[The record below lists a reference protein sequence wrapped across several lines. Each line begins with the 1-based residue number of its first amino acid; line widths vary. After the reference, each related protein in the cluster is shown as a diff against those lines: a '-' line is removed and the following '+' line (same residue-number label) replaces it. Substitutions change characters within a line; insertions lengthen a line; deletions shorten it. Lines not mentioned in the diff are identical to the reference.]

1 MKRAGCLAAGF
12 AAMMMLSTVTGFS
25 RAQAQSRVPQ
35 QVVINGLTVN
45 AATVMTAAGQIQSY
59 TCSSPQR
66 YATVDGASQGWACYE
81 ETTGVW
87 LLHALAPAQA
97 QAPPV
102 PLPQQPSVYQP
113 PAPAYPQAPVPVYQ
127 QPRAP
132 VYQPAPLPSVVYQA
146 PPTVIYQ
153 APPAVVYSSPTVV
166 YAQPVGPVVYAPVYS
181 PSVVLGAAAITAVG
195 RIASAAIIGSY
206 YPRAYYFPSR
216 GFIRRW

>member
-97 QAPPV
+97 QAPPA
-102 PLPQQPSVYQP
+102 PQQPSVYPP
-113 PAPAYPQAPVPVYQ
+113 PAPAYPQAPAPVYQ

-153 APPAVVYSSPTVV
+153 VPPAVVYSSPTVV
-166 YAQPVGPVVYAPVYS
+166 YAQPVAPVVYAPVYS